1 MKVTMIAAVG
11 ANGALGKDGKMPW
24 FCREDLLW
32 FREQT
37 MNKPV
42 IMGRKTYESIGKHL
56 DGRRSIVVTR
66 QPVYEV
72 PPEGVTVQSVGK
84 ALEAAVMSDGEI
96 MIIGGGQ
103 LYEEL
108 MPIADRLLITHFE
121 QSFEADTFFPE
132 IDPKHWTGVKIKDG
146 EYCSHELQYS
156 FWEYL
161 RNDQPRT

>member
-1 MKVTMIAAVG
+1 MNITIIAAVG

-37 MNKPV
+37 LNKTV
-42 IMGRKTYESIGKHL
+42 IMGRKTYESIGKFL
-56 DGRRSIVVTR
+56 DGRYNIVITR
-66 QPVYEV
+66 QNVFEV
-72 PPEGVTVQSVGK
+72 PQEGFVARSVDE
-84 ALEAAVMSDGEI
+84 AIVEAATTNKEI

-108 MPIADRLLITHFE
+108 IPIADRLLITHFD
-121 QSFEADTFFPE
+121 QSFEADTYFPD
-132 IDPKHWTGVKIKDG
+132 IDEKYWKGTKIKDG

-161 RNDQPRT
+161 RNDQP